1 MLVPEV
7 VVLLDEICRRE
18 DLVALSKLDS
28 VDVALIGR
36 VRDLRDE
43 DALSELYD
51 RYGQAIFS
59 HALYFTG
66 DQSTAEEVTQE
77 VFVRLWLHADSYAPD
92 RGLVRTWLM
101 GIAHHLILS
110 ELRKRMSRPQLAGK
124 DANASGQ
131 THLVDEDS
139 EGDPAIAA
147 WLHER
152 ANLVRG
158 CVSQLPPQQREVIE
172 LAFFGGLSHS
182 EIEKRLKVPLGTI
195 KGRIR
200 AGMQRLRELLAA
212 AGFDDE
218 SVLLI

>member
-1 MLVPEV
+1 LVPEV
-7 VVLLDEICRRE
+7 VVVQDKICRRE
-18 DLVALSKLDS
+18 DLVALSKVDS
-28 VDVALIGR
+28 ADVALISR
-36 VRDLRDE
+36 VRDQRDE

-51 RYGQAIFS
+51 RYGSAIYS

-66 DQSTAEEVTQE
+66 DQPTAEEVTQE
-77 VFVRLWLHADSYAPD
+77 VFVRLWLHADSYAPE
-92 RGLVRTWLM
+92 RGQVRTWLM

-110 ELRKRMSRPQLAGK
+110 ELRKRMSRPQPAGE
-124 DANASGQ
+124 AASIYTQ
-131 THLVDEDS
+131 EHLVDEDD

-158 CVSQLPPQQREVIE
+158 CVSQLPPPQREVIE

-182 EIEKRLKVPLGTI
+182 EIEKKLNIPLGTI

-200 AGMQRLRELLAA
+200 AGMQRLRELLTA
-212 AGFDDE
+212 AGLDDK
-218 SVLLI
+218 SILLT